1 MTDCK
6 DTFELLGITQEE
18 LQQKVVEAAVER
30 LMTTV
35 YTDED
40 GDEYPRRSDFTKR
53 VEDAVREAIDAKVD
67 AIAKEH
73 VEPAIGERIEN
84 CVLQRT
90 NEWGDKKGE
99 PMTFTE
105 YLVQRADGWLREEV
119 DFSGVPR
126 RGQASYNFKKAGTR
140 VEYLID
146 KNLQYHIAGAMKK
159 ALANAND
166 SIAGGI
172 QEAIKIK
179 LAEILSN
186 VNVSVKTGR

>member
-18 LQQKVVEAAVER
+18 IQQKVVDAAVER

-35 YTDED
+35 YTDEE
-40 GDEYPRRSDFTKR
+40 GDEYPRRSDWTKR
-53 VEDAVREAIDAKVD
+53 VEDAVLEAIDARVD
-67 AIAKEH
+67 AIAMEH
-73 VEPAIGERIEN
+73 VEPAIGELIDD

-99 PMTFTE
+99 PLTFTE
-105 YLVQRADGWLREEV
+105 YLVQRADGWLQAKV
-119 DFSGVPR
+119 DFN
-126 RGQASYNFKKAGTR
+126 GQSKGQGSYGWRPNGTR

-146 KNLQYHIAGAMKK
+146 KHLQYHIKGAMEK
-159 ALANAND
+159 ALAKANE

-172 QEAIKIK
+172 QEAIKVK
-179 LAEILSN
+179 LAEILN
-186 VNVSVKTGR
+186 GINVSVKTGR